1 MLFEC
6 RSAGRVRVDERLCV
20 LAGCRCAVDN
30 PTHAFDNDAAQAVRH
45 EDDRPLAR
53 LPRLSFRLVSS
64 LSTAYLCDLPLQA
77 QVRDQRS
84 CMVEKIL
91 AADPRPTVRVSIVAP
106 AEYARVGK
114 VVRQQV
120 AQPVDAVGAA
130 TRRPRLLTVPIQ
142 AVDCD
147 DAGLVSVFERAAMQ
161 RGDILND
168 WASAFTH
175 YLQALQN
182 CTSCLY

>member
-1 MLFEC
+1 MGKRLYPLVEC
-6 RSAGRVRVDERLCV
+6 QC
-20 LAGCRCAVDN
+20 
-30 PTHAFDNDAAQAVRH
+30 AFDSVTCALHDDAAQAVRH

-53 LPRLSFRLVSS
+53 LPRLSFCLVSS